1 MSNTGVSVSGTILN
15 ALHMGFTV
23 RDSVGESIDNSID
36 AGAKEIHIVFDR
48 VTRSYT
54 HVDDGCGMN
63 PENMPEHFAMNH
75 RSNGHTHGRFG
86 VGANIPGIVLTRLK
100 GCMNIISKTSE
111 ASDYCTMHLDM
122 QAAADTGIFNRVV
135 NTVDNDG
142 TDNRSQNGVI
152 VWKQWEHVTNDRNGT
167 ILQIRCSDDVSTEL
181 HESIESGALCES
193 LGQHYF
199 RQIRNGLHIYLNC
212 SQIVKIDP
220 LNRDIAAHV
229 NTQTYT
235 VRRIDDVNRLC
246 LSKRNNKPKD
256 IKMRGAESEYYI
268 HIALD
273 RNCKKKITYK
283 PVPVDENNRPIND
296 VISEMTII
304 SAYDPTWTG
313 SANIIKGGHYFVR
326 EEKLVRHFDSEKVL
340 TGDHGRRPIIDN
352 ARHEIS
358 FNRYADELFGVL
370 VNKSDLRKEKIGLFE
385 SIHYVTTEYTN
396 MLYKEHYKVVSDN
409 NVASSIDHAVNQEE
423 DDNNSVASS
432 IDDDNSNISVDNV
445 IFNQVMEDEPMLVE
459 QQLDALCANDVVSDN
474 ESIENLVIIARP
486 SPKIV
491 VLGLRF
497 TLDSR
502 QQMLSIEN
510 IDTNYVI
517 KRINTYGEGAGLRK
531 WLCALLRMNG
541 RETFIEQFIEQLP
554 PIAQLATTQENV

>member
-1 MSNTGVSVSGTILN
+1 
-15 ALHMGFTV
+15 
-23 RDSVGESIDNSID
+23 
-36 AGAKEIHIVFDR
+36 
-48 VTRSYT
+48 
-54 HVDDGCGMN
+54 
-63 PENMPEHFAMNH
+63 
-75 RSNGHTHGRFG
+75 
-86 VGANIPGIVLTRLK
+86 
-100 GCMNIISKTSE
+100 
-111 ASDYCTMHLDM
+111 
-122 QAAADTGIFNRVV
+122 
-135 NTVDNDG
+135 
-142 TDNRSQNGVI
+142 
-152 VWKQWEHVTNDRNGT
+152 
-167 ILQIRCSDDVSTEL
+167 
-181 HESIESGALCES
+181 
-193 LGQHYF
+193 
-199 RQIRNGLHIYLNC
+199 
-212 SQIVKIDP
+212 
-220 LNRDIAAHV
+220 
-229 NTQTYT
+229 
-235 VRRIDDVNRLC
+235 
-246 LSKRNNKPKD
+246 
-256 IKMRGAESEYYI
+256 
-268 HIALD
+268 
-273 RNCKKKITYK
+273 
-283 PVPVDENNRPIND
+283 
-296 VISEMTII
+296 
-304 SAYDPTWTG
+304 
-313 SANIIKGGHYFVR
+313 
-326 EEKLVRHFDSEKVL
+326 
-340 TGDHGRRPIIDN
+340 
-352 ARHEIS
+352 
-358 FNRYADELFGVL
+358 
-370 VNKSDLRKEKIGLFE
+370 
-385 SIHYVTTEYTN
+385 